1 MGNYDEALLNYE
13 NSLKANPEDALAMF
27 DYGKLLAR
35 VKNYKE
41 KFPKSVFIS
50 FAEQKL
56 KELKEEKHLKSD

>member
-1 MGNYDEALLNYE
+1 
-13 NSLKANPEDALAMF
+13 MF

>member
-1 MGNYDEALLNYE
+1 LDKYYKNI
-13 NSLKANPEDALAMF
+13 DAHINLF
-27 DYGKLLAR
+27 E
-35 VKNYKE
+35 NYKE